1 MSNPMFDHLTTP
13 RRNFLTSC
21 TSLAAVA
28 ALGGN
33 RFSNRLSAAGNIEKE
48 RNPDWENAT
57 RRGLDFLAKTQS
69 TLGQWNTPPYPV
81 AVAALAGLGMLCS
94 GSTITQGTYATQLK
108 RTTDFLIGRSRKNGL
123 IGDPDG
129 DQRYTYG
136 HGFSMLFLSQVL
148 GEEGLQDRRDDLVD
162 VLNKAV
168 SFCGKAQTPA
178 GGWGYVSAKDG
189 NDYDE
194 GSTTIT
200 QVQGLRGCRNAGIAV
215 PTEIIESAKR
225 YIYKCQNDDGGI
237 SYSSQ
242 QMGASRPAIT
252 AASLAALYN
261 AGDYD
266 SKKVPEMLAY
276 SRRNLYA
283 VAAGEDASFGHWH
296 YTYLYYSQVVYRQ
309 GDEEWL
315 PFRDRLYSRIASEQR
330 EDGSWEGQIHRVY
343 TTACNLIMLQLDLG
357 YLPIFQR

>member
-1 MSNPMFDHLTTP
+1 MNQKKSLL
-13 RRNFLTSC
+13 RRRFLSC
-21 TSLAAVA
+21 CASTAVFSGLSFGMRSCQLVANDTGRAARDP
-28 ALGGN
+28 N
-33 RFSNRLSAAGNIEKE
+33 WE
-48 RNPDWENAT
+48 RAT
-57 RRGLDFLAKTQS
+57 REGLAFLARTQS
-69 TLGQWNTPPYPV
+69 SLGQWATPPYPV
-81 AVAALAGLGMLCS
+81 AIGALAGLALLCS
-94 GSTITQGTYATQLK
+94 GSTITQGPFAKQLK
-108 RTTDFLIGRSRKNGL
+108 RTTDFLIGSSKKNGL
-123 IGDPDG
+123 IGNQQE

-162 VLNKAV
+162 VLNRAV

-178 GGWGYVSAKDG
+178 GGWGYISAKDG
-189 NDYDE
+189 SDYDE

-215 PTEIIESAKR
+215 PTEVIESAKK
-225 YIYKCQNDDGGI
+225 YIYKCQNEDGGI
-237 SYSSQ
+237 SYSSS
-242 QMGASRPAIT
+242 QMGTSRPAIT

-261 AGDYD
+261 AGDYE

-276 SRRNLYA
+276 SRKNLYSI
-283 VAAGEDASFGHWH
+283 GPGDDSFGHWH

-315 PFRDRLYSRIASEQR
+315 PFRDRLYNRISDEQ
-330 EDGSWEGQIHRVY
+330 ESDGSWDNEQNTYNKVY
-343 TTACNLIMLQLDLG
+343 KTACNLIMLQLDLG

>member
-1 MSNPMFDHLTTP
+1 MAKASPLCFAKDGIRDSRDPNWDRST
-13 RRNFLTSC
+13 RDG
-21 TSLAAVA
+21 LA
-28 ALGGN
+28 
-33 RFSNRLSAAGNIEKE
+33 
-48 RNPDWENAT
+48 
-57 RRGLDFLAKTQS
+57 FLARTQS
-69 TLGQWNTPPYPV
+69 SIGNWTTPPYPV
-81 AVAALAGLGMLCS
+81 AIGALAGLALLCS
-94 GSTITQGTYATQLK
+94 GSTITQGTYATQIK
-108 RTTDFLIGRSRKNGL
+108 RTTDFLISRSRKNGL
-123 IGDPDG
+123 IGEID

-148 GEEGLQDRRDDLVD
+148 GEEGLQDRRDDLMD

-168 SFCGKAQTPA
+168 SFCGKAQTAA
-178 GGWGYVSAKDG
+178 GGWGYLSAKDG
-189 NDYDE
+189 SDYDE

-261 AGDYD
+261 AGDYE

-276 SRRNLYA
+276 SRKNLYSI
-283 VAAGEDASFGHWH
+283 GPGDDSFGHWH

-315 PFRDRLYSRIASEQR
+315 PFRDRLYTRIANEQTA
-330 EDGSWEGQIHRVY
+330 DGSWEGSINKIY
-343 TTACNLIMLQLDLG
+343 TTACNLIMMQLDLG

>member
-1 MSNPMFDHLTTP
+1 MNDRRLLP
-13 RRNFLTSC
+13 RRQFLSHC
-21 TSLAAVA
+21 ASAA
-28 ALGGN
+28 AL
-33 RFSNRLSAAGNIEKE
+33 SASLSFGTGSAPIRAQDKIRSTRDPNWE
-48 RNPDWENAT
+48 RAT
-57 RRGLDFLAKTQS
+57 REGLAFLSRTQS
-69 TLGQWNTPPYPV
+69 SLGQWATPPYPV
-81 AVAALAGLGMLCS
+81 AIGALAGLAMLCS
-94 GSTITQGTYATQLK
+94 GSTITQGPYAKQLK
-108 RTTDFLIGRSRKNGL
+108 RTTDFLIGNSKKNGL
-123 IGDPDG
+123 IGNQLE

-162 VLNKAV
+162 VLNRAV

-178 GGWGYVSAKDG
+178 GGWGYISAKDG
-189 NDYDE
+189 SDYDE

-215 PTEIIESAKR
+215 PSEIIESAKK

-261 AGDYD
+261 AGDYE

-276 SRRNLYA
+276 SRKNLYSI
-283 VAAGEDASFGHWH
+283 GPGDDSFGHWH

-315 PFRDRLYSRIASEQR
+315 PFRDRLYNRIADEQGS
-330 EDGSWEGQIHRVY
+330 DGSWDQEQNSYNKVY
-343 TTACNLIMLQLDLG
+343 KTACNLIMLQLDLG